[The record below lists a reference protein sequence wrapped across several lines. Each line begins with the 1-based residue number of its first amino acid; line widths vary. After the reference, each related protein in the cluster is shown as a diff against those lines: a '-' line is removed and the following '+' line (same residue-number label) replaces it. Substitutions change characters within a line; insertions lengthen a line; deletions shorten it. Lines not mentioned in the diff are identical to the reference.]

1 MKRIIL
7 PNILLILSICLA
19 TFFWDKIIINT
30 NDLSKVY
37 LAYPG
42 KNYHILND
50 IIRFIFFV
58 SFPLLTYFL
67 SFYFFA
73 NGSRTKISE
82 LIFFKDIKKKK
93 NSNLI
98 IWLLGI
104 FIFLTILNFLSLD
117 FLNIHKNL
125 DHLHEGVVLT
135 PSNNF
140 FMSSGIWKSSFTEYG
155 FINFDAALIWSLFNI
170 ESIGSAKFIKFFYLL
185 VNKILLILIIFKV
198 SSNLNINNFSKIIFF
213 SLVSLFSVF
222 LVDYYDGDA
231 SEIPPR
237 LLVLLFFF
245 LIFFFIIE
253 SKKINFFTIYLF
265 GFTAGISI
273 FWSLDVGIYINVL
286 FLLIN
291 IFFLLRKEYKKI
303 FNVLIAYFTTYL
315 IVFLYLGTVELN
327 YLKESFTIVLENN
340 DRAMGLILNT
350 PFLSGDARATR
361 FLLAYLV
368 SGVFLIKILFDKKY
382 LLSNPIKIFFLFLFI
397 ASIFIS
403 KQALARSDTGHFKAA
418 SGFNYLIIS
427 SCFFYF
433 TLFLLEKKFFYIKEF
448 NNNKKKLLFFIFSG
462 CLAVSFFLISGFQN
476 LNNNEV
482 FYKQLTTKKS
492 FQNIFYFRENI
503 KNYFLKPDEEYSSN
517 EFNNFINIYKNLSK
531 NDKCVQTLT
540 NIASI
545 PYLLKK
551 PTCTRFFT
559 NIYLLNDKA
568 QNDYIRSLEKEKVRL
583 ILFSSEQ
590 DRYGDIVR
598 QRMPLVFKYLQK
610 NYKVYDTNLKQAT
623 HGLRNYNSMQPSK
636 GKYKF
641 LIRQ

>member
-231 SEIPPR
+231 
-237 LLVLLFFF
+237 
-245 LIFFFIIE
+245 
-253 SKKINFFTIYLF
+253 
-265 GFTAGISI
+265 
-273 FWSLDVGIYINVL
+273 
-286 FLLIN
+286 
-291 IFFLLRKEYKKI
+291 
-303 FNVLIAYFTTYL
+303 
-315 IVFLYLGTVELN
+315 
-327 YLKESFTIVLENN
+327 
-340 DRAMGLILNT
+340 
-350 PFLSGDARATR
+350 
-361 FLLAYLV
+361 
-368 SGVFLIKILFDKKY
+368 
-382 LLSNPIKIFFLFLFI
+382 
-397 ASIFIS
+397 
-403 KQALARSDTGHFKAA
+403 
-418 SGFNYLIIS
+418 
-427 SCFFYF
+427 
-433 TLFLLEKKFFYIKEF
+433 
-448 NNNKKKLLFFIFSG
+448 
-462 CLAVSFFLISGFQN
+462 
-476 LNNNEV
+476 
-482 FYKQLTTKKS
+482 
-492 FQNIFYFRENI
+492 
-503 KNYFLKPDEEYSSN
+503 
-517 EFNNFINIYKNLSK
+517 
-531 NDKCVQTLT
+531 
-540 NIASI
+540 
-545 PYLLKK
+545 
-551 PTCTRFFT
+551 
-559 NIYLLNDKA
+559 
-568 QNDYIRSLEKEKVRL
+568 
-583 ILFSSEQ
+583 
-590 DRYGDIVR
+590 
-598 QRMPLVFKYLQK
+598 
-610 NYKVYDTNLKQAT
+610 
-623 HGLRNYNSMQPSK
+623 
-636 GKYKF
+636 
-641 LIRQ
+641 